1 MLYVGLTVN
10 LSQILIKGTKIGIL
24 CQAKPHKQHQSTLQ
38 RIILI
43 CNYQFFVEMQ
53 KVTIKQ
59 QQRTGKYET
68 VSYSFTLKRGRFFL
82 QGENLPT
89 SGLLSKERP
98 IKIDHPVQVSGMP
111 ALK

>member
-1 MLYVGLTVN
+1 MSSKT
-10 LSQILIKGTKIGIL
+10 T
-24 CQAKPHKQHQSTLQ
+24 KQHQSTLQ
-38 RIILI
+38 RVILI

-59 QQRTGKYET
+59 RQQRTGKYET
-68 VSYSFTLKRGRFFL
+68 FSYSFTLKIGRFFL

-111 ALK
+111 ALKRVNLKI